1 MGMSV
6 HHPFSAYDA
15 IICGPLKKSIPDI
28 SGSVIGFLP
37 YFDFT
42 LVIAGIFENHTK
54 RQIFVNYPAMNCQA

>member
-6 HHPFSAYDA
+6 HHSVSAYDA

-42 LVIAGIFENHTK
+42 LVIAGIL
-54 RQIFVNYPAMNCQA
+54 